1 MPRLVF
7 TRKIWIAPR
16 ATLCCGAHVL
26 ASAAKNLCFCI
37 CNTRKIGIFA
47 STFLVFLDVK
57 YWFFA
62 INYLVFLQNVFG
74 FWGMQKLVF
83 SRPHRQHTLTKTLA
97 VFGNE
102 IRKTVILKNVSR
114 NLIGFAVL
122 VRKPKNKSNID
133 LLHDHFLVF
142 SQHCLFQKVQARLV
156 FCIHCFWYF
165 DVRKTSFLFAKK
177 PVFTMRKNQFF
188 RSVFVSWP
196 RPPSLCPRADA
207 CRPGLSHSNQPPNR
221 FDKMLAKRFL

>member
-122 VRKPKNKSNID
+122 EQKPKNKSNIV
-133 LLHDHFLVF
+133 LLHNDFLVF
-142 SQHCLFQKVQARLV
+142 SQHRLCQKVQARLT
-156 FCIHCFWYF
+156 FCVHFFWYF
-165 DVRKTSFLFAKK
+165 DVQKTNL
-177 PVFTMRKNQFF
+177 
-188 RSVFVSWP
+188 
-196 RPPSLCPRADA
+196 LRAGA
-207 CRPGLSHSNQPPNR
+207 IS
-221 FDKMLAKRFL
+221 A